1 MDERLLGQ
9 LERIAAAGIQ
19 LLPTPG
25 VERHFVFERAGCVV
39 LVERGEQGF
48 GGIGSPGA
56 LTQNGFEA
64 LVEREDGAYFVFK
77 GEQRRA
83 PAEQAE
89 AARALLRDLRQA
101 LI

>member
-1 MDERLLGQ
+1 MDERLLTQ
-9 LERIAAAGIQ
+9 LERLAAAGIE
-19 LLPTPG
+19 LLPTP
-25 VERHFVFERAGCVV
+25 ELPRHFVFARDGCAV
-39 LVERGEQGF
+39 LVERRDDGF

-56 LTQNGFEA
+56 LTERGFEA
-64 LVEREDGAYFVFK
+64 LVERGGETWFVSK

-83 PAEQAE
+83 SEEQAA